1 MTAERSE
8 AVASGLRFPS
18 VRATL
23 EIARMHFA
31 ADGGGGEHPR

>member
-8 AVASGLRFPS
+8 AANPLLRFPS

-23 EIARMHFA
+23 EIARTLA
-31 ADGGGGEHPR
+31 AGGGGGEHPR